1 MSRKKRRTSKEKL
14 RRVGEILEEFLIG
27 NLESEFPVS
36 APSTSLPGA
45 VEPEVQVEELPRE
58 PARETAE
65 PDREDVDE
73 EPVDE
78 EAEAEQYEET
88 KFYYDLA
95 DVEYC
100 VDVTITEIVSK
111 KLVAG
116 YDDPRKPPTLSE
128 IFQELFGEEDSLTK
142 LVEEFEELISG
153 YDDHVHIDDLQQA
166 DNVMR
171 EIVKEIEDR
180 SKD

>member
-1 MSRKKRRTSKEKL
+1 MRRKKRRTSKETI

-27 NLESEFPVS
+27 NLESEFPVGS
-36 APSTSLPGA
+36 PDA
-45 VEPEVQVEELPRE
+45 VEPAIHVEGQPGE
-58 PARETAE
+58 PAIEAAE
-65 PDREDVDE
+65 PDQEDIDE
-73 EPVDE
+73 EQSDE
-78 EAEAEQYEET
+78 EAEDESYDET
-88 KFYYDLA
+88 KFYFDLA

-100 VDVTITEIVSK
+100 VDVAITEIVNE

-116 YDDPRKPPTLSE
+116 YDDPRKPPILSE
-128 IFQELFGEEDSLTK
+128 IFHELFGEDDSLTK
-142 LVEEFEELISG
+142 QVEEFEELISG

-166 DNVMR
+166 DEVMR

>member
-1 MSRKKRRTSKEKL
+1 MSRKKRRPSKEKI
-14 RRVGEILEEFLIG
+14 RRIGEILSEFLLG
-27 NLESEFPVS
+27 NLESEFPVG
-36 APSTSLPGA
+36 ARPAGLPGA
-45 VEPEVQVEELPRE
+45 VEPEVQVEGPPRE
-58 PARETAE
+58 PAREAAE
-65 PDREDVDE
+65 PDRGDVDE
-73 EPVDE
+73 EQVDE
-78 EAEAEQYEET
+78 EAEDAQYEET
-88 KFYYDLA
+88 EFYFDLA

-100 VDVTITEIVSK
+100 VDVTITEIVSE

-128 IFQELFGEEDSLTK
+128 IFQVLFGEEDSLTK
-142 LVEEFEELISG
+142 QVEEFEELISG

-171 EIVKEIEDR
+171 EIVNEIEDR